1 MNFLSLYVFCFILKY
16 MALYSLLCVQCY
28 FFMGFSENVES
39 LSGFSKKLLVLKV
52 LQILSKAETEKI
64 KSKISEVLQLSI
76 DIFPKIGQTCSI
88 NSWHIN
94 EHLCWTSILTD
105 GAETYKLE
113 LVIYWLSK
121 K

>member
-1 MNFLSLYVFCFILKY
+1 MKKKKSIIRAKLVNNNEFSQPLCLLKY

-64 KSKISEVLQLSI
+64 KSKISEVL
-76 DIFPKIGQTCSI
+76 
-88 NSWHIN
+88 
-94 EHLCWTSILTD
+94 
-105 GAETYKLE
+105 
-113 LVIYWLSK
+113 
-121 K
+121 